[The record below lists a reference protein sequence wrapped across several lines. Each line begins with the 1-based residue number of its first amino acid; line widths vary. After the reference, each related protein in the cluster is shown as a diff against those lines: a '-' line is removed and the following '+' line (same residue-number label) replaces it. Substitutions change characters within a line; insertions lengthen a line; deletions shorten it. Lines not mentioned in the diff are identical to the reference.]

1 MGLFDK
7 FKKSAPPPA
16 EDDGVDVSGLIA
28 GLADPDWEVRARSAQ
43 ALGELG
49 ARAEA
54 AVSVLEATISD
65 EHGDVCL
72 AASDALSRIRA
83 AAH

>member
-7 FKKSAPPPA
+7 FKKSEPPA
-16 EDDGVDVSGLIA
+16 PRERPELAPLIA
-28 GLADPDWEVRARSAQ
+28 GLGDPDWEVRARSARE
-43 ALGELG
+43 LGELG
-49 ARAEA
+49 AAAEA
-54 AVSVLEATISD
+54 AVPALEEAISD
-65 EHGDVCL
+65 EHGDVCV